1 MSGTSQGT
9 LPIGAPAGES
19 APISPVV
26 PPFTPPPPGST
37 IADLN
42 AAKAA
47 AAANGAAAVMF
58 LAEVFT
64 GEEYDITERVQA
76 AAELLQ
82 FLAKGPF

>member
-1 MSGTSQGT
+1 MSDTQGT
-9 LPIGAPAGES
+9 LPIGAPAGEM

-26 PPFTPPPPGST
+26 PPFTPPPGSA
-37 IADLN
+37 IAGLN
-42 AAKAA
+42 EAKAA
-47 AAANGAAAVMF
+47 AAANGTAAVMF

-64 GEEYDITERVQA
+64 NEEYDITERVQA

>member
-1 MSGTSQGT
+1 MSDTQGT

-19 APISPVV
+19 PPISPVV
-26 PPFTPPPPGST
+26 PPFTPPPGST

-47 AAANGAAAVMF
+47 AAANGTAAVMF

-64 GEEYDITERVQA
+64 NEGYDITERVQA